1 MSVSALAILGVA
13 VVLTVA
19 LVLAR
24 PVKWTDSSRPRRRFG
39 RLSMKPL
46 SDDERDQYV
55 ALWAG
60 LQERFVDS
68 PAAAVTRAGEL
79 LDQLAIA
86 RGFPAGPREDR
97 MHALAAVFPERAQG
111 AQRLHRACAE
121 ASSGQVDA
129 EPLRQALVGGRALF
143 EELVAVTAQDRAL
156 SAAVAARRNRERRR
170 ASVRRAGRS
179 TRT

>member
-1 MSVSALAILGVA
+1 MSISALAILGVA

-24 PVKWTDSSRPRRRFG
+24 PVKWTDASRPRRRFR

-68 PAAAVTRAGEL
+68 PAASVARAVEL

-97 MHALAAVFPERAQG
+97 IRALAAVFPERAQG
-111 AQRLHRACAE
+111 ALVLHRAGAE
-121 ASSGQVDA
+121 AVSGQTDS
-129 EPLRQALVGGRALF
+129 ESLRQALVEGRALF
-143 EELVAVTAQDRAL
+143 EELVAVTAQDRAH
-156 SAAVAARRNRERRR
+156 SAAAARRHRARRR
-170 ASVRRAGRS
+170 TSVRRTGQS
-179 TRT
+179 TQT

>member
-24 PVKWTDSSRPRRRFG
+24 PVRWNDTSRPQRRFG
-39 RLSMKPL
+39 RLRMKPL
-46 SDDERDQYV
+46 SDAERDQYV

-68 PAAAVTRAGEL
+68 PAAAVTKAAEL
-79 LDQLAIA
+79 LDQLTVA
-86 RGFPAGPREDR
+86 RGFPAGPREER
-97 MHALAAVFPERAQG
+97 FRTVAAVFPERAQG
-111 AQRLHRACAE
+111 ALRLHQACAE
-121 ASSGQVDA
+121 AASGQADA
-129 EPLRQALVGGRALF
+129 ESLRQALVGGRALF

-156 SAAVAARRNRERRR
+156 AAAARRGRARRR
-170 ASVRRAGRS
+170 VSVRGTGQGS
-179 TRT
+179 RT